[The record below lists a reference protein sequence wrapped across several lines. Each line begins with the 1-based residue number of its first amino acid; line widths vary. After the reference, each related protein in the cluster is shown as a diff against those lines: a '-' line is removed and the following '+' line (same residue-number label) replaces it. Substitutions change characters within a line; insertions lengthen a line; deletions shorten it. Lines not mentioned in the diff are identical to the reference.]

1 MTPMSVLKMIRDGVN
16 PLQTSMEDLEE
27 YLSGQD
33 TYAEDSEKYSRFLYR
48 LEQNNEIT
56 PEEKSPSSG
65 FTVCSG
71 RWKIR
76 RRRNRKAGGYR
87 SGGFF

>member
-1 MTPMSVLKMIRDGVN
+1 MIRDGVN

-56 PEEKSPSSG
+56 PEEKESFIGIYRLLRQVENPMAPQSES
-65 FTVCSG
+65 
-71 RWKIR
+71 WWIPER
-76 RRRNRKAGGYR
+76 RFLLRTC
-87 SGGFF
+87 